1 MDFQN
6 IIGKFMTEK
15 VGYTVIVCSDT
26 SEIVYTDPLYLEK
39 CGEDITGKKVGE
51 VCGWHQECPELIT
64 DGDAVEWEYI
74 DASDKKYYSI
84 KSARFSEE
92 KREYEIHLLTDI
104 TGYMSLN
111 RDVTKYMG
119 FFKKLSKFQTAVLEK
134 LSDTYY
140 ELLPLVADYLKT
152 DRTCFLLQRGD
163 NVEIIT
169 FDRKEKNYSNERIS
183 RKEAEKQG
191 LFAEDKEKGQAG
203 DTMPASGDYTLI
215 SGEISG
221 DRYAVT
227 VHNGLG
233 TDRDALREPAFKSVI
248 RLYIENGVMREKL
261 VYESEHD
268 GLTGLL
274 NKGKYLSMAE
284 KNFVGL
290 DSIAIFNF
298 DVNNLKKMNDL
309 FGHEAGDKLIIKSA
323 DSIRKVINNKVHGF
337 RMGGDE
343 FLMVAENVTR
353 KETDTIKKRWEEELA
368 RLNTADDGI
377 NCVIALGVAYGE
389 KGYDYAALLKLA
401 DERMYE
407 DKKSKKKPGE
417 EIR

>member
-1 MDFQN
+1 
-6 IIGKFMTEK
+6 
-15 VGYTVIVCSDT
+15 
-26 SEIVYTDPLYLEK
+26 
-39 CGEDITGKKVGE
+39 
-51 VCGWHQECPELIT
+51 
-64 DGDAVEWEYI
+64 
-74 DASDKKYYSI
+74 
-84 KSARFSEE
+84 
-92 KREYEIHLLTDI
+92 
-104 TGYMSLN
+104 MSLN

-119 FFKKLSKFQTAVLEK
+119 FFKKLSKFQTTVLEK

-221 DRYAVT
+221 YRYAVT
-227 VHNGLG
+227 VHNGPG

-323 DSIRKVINNKVHGF
+323 DSIRKMINNKVHGF

-353 KETDTIKKRWEEELA
+353 KETDTIKNVGRKSLPDLIRQM
-368 RLNTADDGI
+368 TA
-377 NCVIALGVAYGE
+377 
-389 KGYDYAALLKLA
+389 
-401 DERMYE
+401 
-407 DKKSKKKPGE
+407 
-417 EIR
+417 

>member
-1 MDFQN
+1 
-6 IIGKFMTEK
+6 MTEK
-15 VGYTVIVCSDT
+15 VGYIVIVCETT
-26 SEIVYTDPLYLEK
+26 SEIVYADPLYLK
-39 CGEDITGKKVGE
+39 KRGENVIGRKVQE
-51 VCGWHQECPELIT
+51 VCSWQEDCPELPAC
-64 DGDAVEWEYI
+64 GDAVEWEYI
-74 DASDKKYYSI
+74 DASDKSYYNF
-84 KSARFSEE
+84 KSTLFSEE
-92 KREYEIHLLTDI
+92 GKEYKIHLITDI
-104 TGYMSLN
+104 TEYMRLN

-119 FFKKLSKFQTAVLEK
+119 FFKKLSRFQTAVMEK

-140 ELLPLVADYLKT
+140 ELLPLIADYLKT
-152 DRTCFLLQRGD
+152 DQTRFLLQRGD

-169 FDRKEKNYSNERIS
+169 YSRREKSYTNERIPY
-183 RKEAEKQG
+183 
-191 LFAEDKEKGQAG
+191 EDTVMQAI
-203 DTMPASGDYTLI
+203 SDYTLI
-215 SGEISG
+215 DGEISG

-227 VHNGLG
+227 LQIGPA
-233 TDRDALREPAFKSVI
+233 TDRDSLQEATFKSVI

-268 GLTGLL
+268 GLTGLF

-284 KNFVGL
+284 KNFGAL

-298 DVNNLKKMNDL
+298 DVNNLKKMNDQ

-323 DSIRKVINNKVHGF
+323 NSIRKVITNKVHGF

-343 FLMVAENVTR
+343 FLMVAENVTWE
-353 KETDTIKKRWEEELA
+353 ETETIKKRWEEELE
-368 RLNTADDGI
+368 RLNTAEDGI
-377 NCVIALGVAYGE
+377 HCVIAVGVAYGE